1 MLISV
6 IGTESP
12 ASHVS
17 PGTTFTYEWDVP
29 EDVGPTEQDPDCL
42 TWLYYSAVD
51 AVRDTSSG
59 LVGPLLVCRKGALLS
74 SGKQVSQRRQTETF
88 PSSQLNLLSPPRLHH
103 LLSTAQFHPCP
114 KGNKQHE
121 ESGVGFQSDSR

>member
-29 EDVGPTEQDPDCL
+29 EDVGPTDQDPDCL

-74 SGKQVSQRRQTETF
+74 SGKQVSQRGKMETF
-88 PSSQLNLLSPPRLHH
+88 ALAQLNLLSLLRLHH
-103 LLSTAQFHPCP
+103 LLSALQFHRCP
-114 KGNKQHE
+114 KRNKQHE
-121 ESGVGFQSDSR
+121 ESGVGFQYGSR

>member
-6 IGTESP
+6 IGTESS

-29 EDVGPTEQDPDCL
+29 EDVGPTDQDPDCL

-59 LVGPLLVCRKGALLS
+59 LVGPLLVCRKGSLLS
-74 SGKQVSQRRQTETF
+74 SGKQVSQRRKMKTF
-88 PSSQLNLLSPPRLHH
+88 ASSQLNQLSPPRLHH
-103 LLSTAQFHPCP
+103 LLSTLHFHPCP

-121 ESGVGFQSDSR
+121 ESRVGFQSGSR

>member
-12 ASHVS
+12 ASHVN
-17 PGTTFTYEWDVP
+17 PGGTFTYEWNVP
-29 EDVGPTEQDPDCL
+29 EDVGPTDQDPDCL

-59 LVGPLLVCRKGALLS
+59 LVGPLLVCRKGALLP
-74 SGKQVSQRRQTETF
+74 SGKQVSQSRKMEALA
-88 PSSQLNLLSPPRLHH
+88 SLQLNLLSLPEVCPRGLPH
-103 LLSTAQFHPCP
+103 
-114 KGNKQHE
+114 
-121 ESGVGFQSDSR
+121 

>member
-1 MLISV
+1 M
-6 IGTESP
+6 
-12 ASHVS
+12 S

-29 EDVGPTEQDPDCL
+29 EDVGPTDQDPDCL

-74 SGKQVSQRRQTETF
+74 SGKQVSQRRKTETF
-88 PSSQLNLLSPPRLHH
+88 ASSQLNLLSPPRLHH
-103 LLSTAQFHPCP
+103 LLSTSQFHPCP
-114 KGNKQHE
+114 KGNTQHE
-121 ESGVGFQSDSR
+121 ENGVGFQSGSR